1 MCKGLNTGADPFL
14 MNFMYLTRKQQRMMD
29 GEEGIAVRKSMEL
42 LVALGNVFGAE
53 KLVPVE
59 SAHISGVSYKN
70 LGEAGTEWLE
80 EQAAMGAKC
89 RIRATLNPAGMD
101 MEKWQ
106 EMGVPEE
113 FAIGQKRVLDAF
125 TTMGVEP
132 TCTCTPYLIGHV
144 PRRGTQVA
152 WAESNAVCFVNS
164 VLGALTNRESGPT
177 TLASAVT
184 GVSALYGYRIKENRK
199 PVKIVQIEADLST
212 RLDYSAVGYVTG
224 KLMKSDVPY
233 FKGLGSP
240 DMESMKTMG
249 AACATSGA
257 ITLWHGEGIT
267 PESEWASGYLEGIE
281 TVTITQA
288 DLEEARNKLVSD
300 PDNPTY
306 CIGCPHCSIKEME
319 ETANLVK
326 GKDLKGKLWVFTSR
340 GVYDQAEKGGLVKII
355 EDAGGRVYRDTCMV
369 VAPLHKMGWHGVGT
383 NSFKGGHYSVAHGF
397 DTKLTTVDKLVKE
410 ASE

>member
-1 MCKGLNTGADPFL
+1 MA
-14 MNFMYLTRKQQRMMD
+14 
-29 GEEGIAVRKSMEL
+29 GEEGDAVRKSMEL

-59 SAHISGVSYKN
+59 SSHISGVSYKN

-101 MEKWQ
+101 MEKWE
-106 EMGVPEE
+106 EMGVPRE
-113 FAIGQKRVLDAF
+113 FAVGQRRVLKAF
-125 TTMGVEP
+125 TDMGVEP

-164 VLGALTNRESGPT
+164 VLGARTNRESGPT

-184 GVSALYGYRIKENRK
+184 GVAAYYGYRLTENRRA
-199 PVKIVQIEADLST
+199 VKIIDVQTRLDS
-212 RLDYSAVGYVTG
+212 RLDYSALGYVTG
-224 KLMKSDVPY
+224 KLMKSSVPY
-233 FKGLGSP
+233 FKNMGDP
-240 DMESMKTMG
+240 DMESMKTLG
-249 AACATSGA
+249 AACATSGGIA
-257 ITLWHGEGIT
+257 LWHGEGVT
-267 PESEWASGYLEGIE
+267 PEAEWASQYLEGIE
-281 TVTITQA
+281 TIVIEQK
-288 DLEEARNKLVSD
+288 DLEAAKDNLMSD

-306 CIGCPHCSIKEME
+306 CIGCPHCSLKEIE

-326 GKDLKGKLWVFTSR
+326 GKELHGRLWVFTSR
-340 GVYDQAEKGGLVKII
+340 GVYEQAEKAGLIKVI

-369 VAPLHKMGWHGVGT
+369 VAPLHEMGWHGVST
-383 NSFKGGHYSVAHGF
+383 NSMKGVHYSVAHGF
-397 DTKLTTVDKLVKE
+397 PTKLATVEELVEE
-410 ASE
+410 ASR